1 MFTFLSLDDQNH
13 GLLAGL
19 KWLLFVCDLRMEQSL
34 EQGKF
39 KVKEARVRREE
50 VNWQTEGEGE
60 GEGEIFNLIYNI
72 VFQKATGV
80 LYEAS

>member
-39 KVKEARVRREE
+39 KVKEARVRRGE
-50 VNWQTEGEGE
+50 VNWQTEREGGRGRGRGRGRE
-60 GEGEIFNLIYNI
+60 FVTLMNTCE
-72 VFQKATGV
+72 TM
-80 LYEAS
+80 